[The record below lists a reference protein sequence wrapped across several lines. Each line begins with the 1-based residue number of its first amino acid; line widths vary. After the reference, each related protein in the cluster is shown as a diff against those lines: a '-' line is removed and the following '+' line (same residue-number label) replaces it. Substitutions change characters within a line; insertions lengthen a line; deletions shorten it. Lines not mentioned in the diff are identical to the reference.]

1 MPITTGGSRNPA
13 PPRTPS
19 VYGNRAE
26 KCGGVRGAIQTQIQT
41 HFWGASGSDSFPSRD
56 GTLARRSIEAVAL
69 TAKQRSKLPPSAF
82 LDPKARRFPV
92 PTQTQAKRA
101 GISEAQRVRTLR
113 SALSRAGQTQAKGVR
128 TVTPTAARRKVATR
142 SASKVASVKRSR

>member
-1 MPITTGGSRNPA
+1 MKGPGVRVPPSALGIRPPA
-13 PPRTPS
+13 PGTTQRLPQHPTPS
-19 VYGNRAE
+19 TATPTRA
-26 KCGGVRGAIQTQIQT
+26 
-41 HFWGASGSDSFPSRD
+41 
-56 GTLARRSIEAVAL
+56 SIRLVAL

-113 SALSRAGQTQAKGVR
+113 SALSRAGQTQAKGVK

-142 SASKVASVKRSR
+142 SAGKVASVKETRGARR

>member
-1 MPITTGGSRNPA
+1 MKGP
-13 PPRTPS
+13 
-19 VYGNRAE
+19 
-26 KCGGVRGAIQTQIQT
+26 GVRVPPSALGIRPLRPGATQRLTQQSMR
-41 HFWGASGSDSFPSRD
+41 ASIPS
-56 GTLARRSIEAVAL
+56 VAL

-113 SALSRAGQTQAKGVR
+113 SALSRAGQTQAKGVK

-142 SASKVASVKRSR
+142 SAGKVASVKR